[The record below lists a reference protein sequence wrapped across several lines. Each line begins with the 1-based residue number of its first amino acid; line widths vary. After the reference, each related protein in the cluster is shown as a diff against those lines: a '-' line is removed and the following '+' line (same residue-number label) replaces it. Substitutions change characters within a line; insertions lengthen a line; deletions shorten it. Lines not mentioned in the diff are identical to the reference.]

1 MSVKKLKSTHQNP
14 AGASLTRYE
23 FAGPIFCLGHK
34 VPVRETSIW
43 VLALV
48 TMVMVVLYDV
58 DESGGCNKNY
68 EVGI

>member
-23 FAGPIFCLGHK
+23 FAGPIFCLRHE

-48 TMVMVVLYDV
+48 TMLMVMVMMLMRVV
-58 DESGGCNKNY
+58 VVIK
-68 EVGI
+68 IMR